1 MYGDYDRFYQN
12 YVPGAANPAGTSV
25 TLTAYNNATK
35 RRNLFDQTDLIYD
48 FKTGGIKHTI
58 LGGFEL
64 GKQQTNNFRNTGF
77 FNNTSTSIQV
87 PFDNPLTSVPVTFRQ
102 IATDADNRVR
112 VNLAASYI
120 QDQIEINK
128 YLQFVAGAR
137 FDYFDLKF
145 HNNRNNIDLRRIDQL
160 VSPRFGV
167 VVKPIVD
174 LSLYGS
180 YSVSYLPSS
189 GDQFSSLTSLT
200 EQVKPEKFTNYE
212 VGAKWD
218 IDPDLTF
225 TSAIYRL
232 DRTNT
237 RSIDPSDPTRIVQ
250 TGSQRTNGFE
260 AGVTGRLTRAWT
272 LTGGYAF
279 QDAFITSATA
289 SAPVDAKV
297 AQVPHHSFSVWNKY
311 DFTRRFAAG
320 LGVIKRTDMFASIDN
335 TVILPGYFRFDAAA
349 YYTFNETWRLQA
361 NIENLLDK
369 RYYLNAD
376 NNTNISPGSPR
387 AMKISLNAR
396 F

>member
-1 MYGDYDRFYQN
+1 
-12 YVPGAANPAGTSV
+12 
-25 TLTAYNNATK
+25 
-35 RRNLFDQTDLIYD
+35 
-48 FKTGGIKHTI
+48 
-58 LGGFEL
+58 
-64 GKQQTNNFRNTGF
+64 
-77 FNNTSTSIQV
+77 
-87 PFDNPLTSVPVTFRQ
+87 LTSVPVTFRQ

-112 VNLAASYI
+112 VNLVASYI

-145 HNNRNNIDLRRIDQL
+145 HNNRNNTDLRRIDQL

-167 VVKPIVD
+167 VIKPVAD

-212 VGAKWD
+212 IGAKWD
-218 IDPDLTF
+218 INPDLTF
-225 TSAIYRL
+225 TSALYRL

-237 RSIDPSDPTRIVQ
+237 RSIDPNDPTRIVQ

-272 LTGGYAF
+272 LTGGYAL
-279 QDAFITSATA
+279 QDAFITRATA
-289 SAPVDAKV
+289 SARLDAKV
-297 AQVPHHSFSVWNKY
+297 AQVPHHNFSVWNKY

-320 LGVIKRTDMFASIDN
+320 LGVIKRSDMFASIDN
-335 TVILPGYFRFDAAA
+335 TVMLPGYFRFDAAA
-349 YYTFNETWRLQA
+349 YYTFNEIWRLQA
-361 NIENLLDK
+361 NIENLFDK

-376 NNTNISPGSPR
+376 NNTNISPGSPL
-387 AMKISLNAR
+387 AVKVSLNAR